1 MGNKNGGSNMEVK
14 ISDEVKRIAVAILAG
29 VVLAVGLN
37 FFMIPGNIFA
47 SGFNGI
53 AQLLSSILDK
63 MFQIKIDTGYFI
75 LLLNIPVGILGWLKV
90 GRNFTYYS
98 VVTVISTTFFA
109 IVIPVQRFTPD
120 PLMSGLFGGVLTG
133 IGIGAALR
141 YGFSTG
147 GMDIIAVI
155 LNKTTGKS
163 VGFVML
169 IINMLII
176 LTAGF
181 FFGWQSALYTIIS
194 NYAMT
199 RVIDG
204 IHTSHQKLTA
214 FVVTNRS
221 KNIIPVLQ
229 QSLVR
234 GVTIMPS
241 KGGYSGEDSQVLM
254 IVITRYELYHFKQ
267 IISQE
272 DPTAFVNFVNT
283 SDIAGNFFDED
294 QQAKISTHATQL
306 NKNNFK

>member
-1 MGNKNGGSNMEVK
+1 MEFKV
-14 ISDEVKRIAVAILAG
+14 SDELKRIAVALLSGLI
-29 VVLAVGLN
+29 LAVGLN
-37 FFMIPGNIFA
+37 FFLIPGNIFA

-53 AQLLSSILDK
+53 AQLLSSILNK

-75 LLLNIPVGILGWLKV
+75 LLLNIPIGILGWIKV

-98 VVTVISTTFFA
+98 VITIISTTFFA
-109 IVIPVQRFTPD
+109 VIIPVQRLTPD

-133 IGIGAALR
+133 VGIGASLR

-169 IINMLII
+169 VINMFII

-214 FVVTNRS
+214 FVVTNRAQH
-221 KNIIPVLQ
+221 IIPVLS

-241 KGGYSGEDSQVLM
+241 KGGYSGEESQVLM
-254 IVITRYELYHFKQ
+254 IVITRYELYRFKQ

-272 DPTAFVNFVNT
+272 DPLAFVNFVNT
-283 SDIAGNFFDED
+283 ADISGNFFDEE
-294 QQAKISTHATQL
+294 QQAKISAEAARSHR
-306 NKNNFK
+306 N

>member
-1 MGNKNGGSNMEVK
+1 MNFK
-14 ISDEVKRIAVAILAG
+14 ISDELKRVAIAIFAG
-29 VVLAVGLN
+29 VVLAASLN
-37 FFMIPGNIFA
+37 FFLIPGNIFA

-53 AQLLSSILDK
+53 AQLLSSVLNK
-63 MFQIKIDTGYFI
+63 MFHIRIDTGYFI

-98 VVTVISTTFFA
+98 VVTIISTTFFA
-109 IVIPVQRFTPD
+109 IIIPVQRFTPD
-120 PLMSGLFGGVLTG
+120 PLMSGLFGGVMTG
-133 IGIGAALR
+133 FGVGAALR

-169 IINMLII
+169 VINMLII

-181 FFGWQSALYTIIS
+181 LFGWQSALYTIIS

-214 FVVTNRS
+214 FVVTNRA
-221 KNIIPVLQ
+221 KNIIPVLR

-241 KGGYSGEDSQVLM
+241 KGGYSGKDSQVLM
-254 IVITRYELYHFKQ
+254 IVITRYELYRFKQ
-267 IISQE
+267 IIIQE

-294 QQAKISTHATQL
+294 QQAKLSARAAQL
-306 NKNNFK
+306 NKQKN